1 MPPTSTLKFPIMH
14 WYFLGISTVLTPV
27 SILYF
32 DRPTQGLF
40 QSNQNPYYDHFF
52 KTVNY
57 AGDGWF
63 VSSSWVLLGVYGYT
77 KKDSA
82 IINLSKAGILG
93 FLVSGGSA
101 LVLKVLFGRARPYLN
116 KGPYEFSPINFED
129 DYNSLPSGHTAV
141 AFSFAGVIWRKVDN
155 KFIRFSSL
163 FLATS
168 VGLARIYLN
177 RHWLSDVILGA
188 GLGFM
193 GGYVS
198 AGFVK

>member
-1 MPPTSTLKFPIMH
+1 MQ

-32 DRPTQGLF
+32 DEPVQKAF
-40 QSNQNPYYDHFF
+40 QNHQNPYNDHFF

-57 AGDGWF
+57 AGDGLF
-63 VSSSWVLLGVYGYT
+63 VSSALVLFGAYGYVKRDT
-77 KKDSA
+77 A

-93 FLVSGGSA
+93 FATSGISTVA
-101 LVLKVLFGRARPYLN
+101 LKVLFGRARPYLN
-116 KGPYEFSPINFED
+116 KGPYEFSPFNLKD

-141 AFSFAGVIWRKVDN
+141 AFSVAGVVWRRVDN

-163 FLATS
+163 TLATS

-188 GLGFM
+188 GLGFTT
-193 GGYVS
+193 GYIS

>member
-1 MPPTSTLKFPIMH
+1 MQ

-27 SILYF
+27 SIRYF
-32 DRPTQGLF
+32 DEPVQKTF
-40 QSNQNPYYDHFF
+40 QNYQNPYNNYFF

-57 AGDGWF
+57 AGDGLV
-63 VSSSWVLLGVYGYT
+63 VSSAWVLLGVYGYVKRDT
-77 KKDSA
+77 A

-93 FLVSGGSA
+93 FVVSGGSVVA
-101 LVLKVLFGRARPYLN
+101 LKVLFGRARPYLN
-116 KGPYEFSPINFED
+116 KGPYEFSPFNLED

-141 AFSFAGVIWRKVDN
+141 AFSVAGVVWRRVNN
-155 KFIRFSSL
+155 KFVRFSSIA
-163 FLATS
+163 LATS

-188 GLGFM
+188 GLGFTT
-193 GGYVS
+193 GYIS